1 MKETICMAFGLVGS
15 CVAYLLGGWDTAVV
29 TLFIFMVIDYI
40 TGLMVAGI
48 FHKSSKTDTGALESN
63 ASWKGLAKKFAT
75 FLIIIVDN
83 MLDKQIGESILR
95 DGVCITFIANECLSI
110 IENAGLMGVPIPAR
124 ITQAIDVLL
133 KKGE

>member
-1 MKETICMAFGLVGS
+1 MRVKELEF
-15 CVAYLLGGWDTAVV
+15 
-29 TLFIFMVIDYI
+29 FR
-40 TGLMVAGI
+40 
-48 FHKSSKTDTGALESN
+48 ALCKN
-63 ASWKGLAKKFAT
+63 G
-75 FLIIIVDN
+75 VDN